1 MFMHFMPFVVY
12 VCTALLPLGV
22 IKDNNYDRNTCVCVC
37 LHQPKTHPKFD
48 STTAASL
55 AVSAELGM
63 AAAGARGLTGSLD
76 AEGCD
81 ACAKRR
87 LHR

>member
-1 MFMHFMPFVVY
+1 MI
-12 VCTALLPLGV
+12 TLEIRA
-22 IKDNNYDRNTCVCVC
+22 CVCVR
-37 LHQPKTHPKFD
+37 QPKTHPKFD

-76 AEGCD
+76 AGGCE

-87 LHR
+87 LHRYPIQYCAEI